1 MSNPFKQFNFDDS
14 HQNQPAAPA
23 SIKTKVMGTYNF
35 IAGAV
40 KILELFIG
48 NVSNSVVELIKIYE
62 GNQQKTPPTPPES
75 EDSKK

>member
-1 MSNPFKQFNFDDS
+1 MSNIFKQFDFDGDN
-14 HQNQPAAPA
+14 QNQPAAPPA
-23 SIKTKVMGTYNF
+23 IKNKVMGTYNF

-62 GNQQKTPPTPPES
+62 NNQQKTPPPPES

>member
-1 MSNPFKQFNFDDS
+1 
-14 HQNQPAAPA
+14 
-23 SIKTKVMGTYNF
+23 MGTYNF

-62 GNQQKTPPTPPES
+62 GNQQKTPPPPPES